1 MGDATR
7 EADWSLIELQLPTGW
22 RELGAEMGLVKP
34 RPAHIGQKITDIS
47 IALRLVLHYV
57 AQRGSQRATIAAA
70 SAAGLVTISQ
80 VALHKWMLKIGDY
93 LETLVTRTVEPGQ
106 YTSDRWGGYLLVVA
120 DATTVER
127 PGATGTTARIHYGL
141 TLADLR
147 PRFIR
152 ITDAKVGE
160 TMRNFDPE
168 PGELWIVDRGYANPP
183 SIESVVDRRSDI
195 IVRRNRS
202 SLPVFDVHG
211 QRIDVLDLLGSTT
224 ARGHARERKV
234 YVRTVAGRMFAVR
247 LCWMRLGTADAAR
260 ARAHAL
266 RDGAHE
272 AEELDAAEFIVLVTT
287 VSKERLDVDQI
298 LALYRARWQV
308 ELDFK
313 RDKSIG
319 QLDTLPSLL
328 PETIRAWLCA
338 KVLLGLIARRLAS
351 QQVAVPPSGLGFAIL
366 PPATSEAISRGSRR
380 RALVR
385 HATRV
390 DRPPRR
396 PAADQTA

>member
-1 MGDATR
+1 MGEGTR
-7 EADWSLIELQLPTGW
+7 DADWSLIEHQLPAGW

-34 RPAHIGQKITDIS
+34 RPAHIGQKIADIS
-47 IALRLVLHYV
+47 VALRLVLHYV

-93 LETLVTRTVEPGQ
+93 LEALVARMVEPGQ
-106 YTSDRWGGYLLVVA
+106 YTSDRWGGYVLVVA

-127 PGATGTTARIHYGL
+127 PGATGTSARIHYGL

-152 ITDAKVGE
+152 ITDATVGE

-168 PGELWIVDRGYANPP
+168 PGELWIVDRGYSNPP
-183 SIESVVDRRSDI
+183 SIESVIDRRSDI

-202 SLPVFDVHG
+202 ALPVFDVHG
-211 QRIDVLDLLGSTT
+211 HRVDVPALLGSTT
-224 ARGHARERKV
+224 AREQARERKV
-234 YVRTVAGRMFAVR
+234 YVRTAAGRMFAVR
-247 LCWMRLGTADAAR
+247 LCWMRLGTADAAA
-260 ARAHAL
+260 ARVHAQ
-266 RDGAHE
+266 RDGAFA
-272 AEELDAAEFIVLVTT
+272 AEELDAAECIVLVTT
-287 VSKERLDVDQI
+287 VSKDRLDADQI

-351 QQVAVPPSGLGFAIL
+351 QHVAVPPCGLGFAIL
-366 PPATSEAISRGSRR
+366 PAATS
-380 RALVR
+380 
-385 HATRV
+385 
-390 DRPPRR
+390 
-396 PAADQTA
+396 